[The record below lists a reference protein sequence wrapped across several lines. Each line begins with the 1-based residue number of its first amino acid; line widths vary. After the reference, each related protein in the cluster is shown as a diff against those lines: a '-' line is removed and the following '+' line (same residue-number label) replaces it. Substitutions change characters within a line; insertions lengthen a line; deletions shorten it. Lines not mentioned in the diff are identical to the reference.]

1 MDEDDASGLDEVI
14 ITVIDPDN
22 NKPVAVAGDDQVVN
36 DDDDDDLVEVSFNG
50 SNSTDSDG
58 VIESYRWKANGEV
71 FSQQTVL
78 TSSFSTG
85 IYTIELTVT
94 DDDGD
99 QGVDQFELTVVD
111 PDNSP
116 PVADAGSDSFGID
129 ADLDGEKLIVLDASG
144 STDGDGTIV
153 SYAWFVDDTL
163 IGTEVEINQ
172 VFSLGQHLVTL
183 KVTDDDGVNGTDEIT
198 VIVNQ
203 LPTADAGEDLVI
215 EDMDSNG
222 SEQVSLDA
230 SNSSDP
236 DGTLVSY
243 LWSVADTDIGSGETL
258 NTTFNVGAHEIVLT
272 VEDNFGSTATDSLTV
287 FVARLDNL
295 APIADAGE
303 DIESYANEGL
313 DRLTIQLDGSSSSDS
328 DGTIHSFRW
337 LKDNEVIATGS
348 APTVTFS
355 VGVHEL
361 QLEVTDNEGAK
372 ASDTVVITALEKINI
387 AFQKPVTSSSV
398 EDAYTGNL
406 AVDGDY
412 ETRWSSL
419 FEDPQWLTIDLQGL
433 YTIDLVSLVW
443 EDASALAYEIQI
455 STDNTSWTTLTS
467 VSSGRGDSEEHN
479 VNGQGRFVRV
489 YCTSRNTEYGYS
501 LFEVEVYGERYDSG
515 PDDEAPENLSASLD
529 ATTTSSASFI
539 LSAQDNSGIVIFSVT
554 QNNSTETFIGT
565 SGVETTATVD
575 GLTAGTTYEFT
586 IGVKDE
592 SGNISNETQTV
603 SVTTP
608 QEFENTPCQGESN
621 TATQGSFEVG
631 YKYSLETDGTNV
643 IIEFELLDDK
653 DDIVAY
659 LWKESPFT
667 ETSMSNIEGQRFR
680 AVLSDQ
686 NYGQSLSYA
695 CKFAFAGGLAV
706 TTYFTYTV
714 GEDCSG
720 NQKDDDNDGVEN
732 EIDICPDTSSDVIV
746 NENGCEIKISE
757 KIELYPNPTNGR
769 ITLTLPVEINII
781 SIQIF
786 NINGKKLIDIFHSVS
801 KLSREIKLDLS
812 HYPTGIYFI
821 NLSAKNLNETIEL
834 IKY

>member
-1 MDEDDASGLDEVI
+1 
-14 ITVIDPDN
+14 
-22 NKPVAVAGDDQVVN
+22 
-36 DDDDDDLVEVSFNG
+36 
-50 SNSTDSDG
+50 
-58 VIESYRWKANGEV
+58 
-71 FSQQTVL
+71 
-78 TSSFSTG
+78 
-85 IYTIELTVT
+85 
-94 DDDGD
+94 
-99 QGVDQFELTVVD
+99 
-111 PDNSP
+111 
-116 PVADAGSDSFGID
+116 
-129 ADLDGEKLIVLDASG
+129 
-144 STDGDGTIV
+144 
-153 SYAWFVDDTL
+153 
-163 IGTEVEINQ
+163 
-172 VFSLGQHLVTL
+172 
-183 KVTDDDGVNGTDEIT
+183 
-198 VIVNQ
+198 
-203 LPTADAGEDLVI
+203 
-215 EDMDSNG
+215 
-222 SEQVSLDA
+222 
-230 SNSSDP
+230 
-236 DGTLVSY
+236 
-243 LWSVADTDIGSGETL
+243 
-258 NTTFNVGAHEIVLT
+258 
-272 VEDNFGSTATDSLTV
+272 
-287 FVARLDNL
+287 
-295 APIADAGE
+295 
-303 DIESYANEGL
+303 
-313 DRLTIQLDGSSSSDS
+313 
-328 DGTIHSFRW
+328 
-337 LKDNEVIATGS
+337 
-348 APTVTFS
+348 
-355 VGVHEL
+355 
-361 QLEVTDNEGAK
+361 
-372 ASDTVVITALEKINI
+372 
-387 AFQKPVTSSSV
+387 
-398 EDAYTGNL
+398 
-406 AVDGDY
+406 
-412 ETRWSSL
+412 
-419 FEDPQWLTIDLQGL
+419 
-433 YTIDLVSLVW
+433 
-443 EDASALAYEIQI
+443 
-455 STDNTSWTTLTS
+455 
-467 VSSGRGDSEEHN
+467 
-479 VNGQGRFVRV
+479 
-489 YCTSRNTEYGYS
+489 
-501 LFEVEVYGERYDSG
+501 VEVYGEPMDSE
-515 PDDEAPENLSASLD
+515 PDTEAPTNLNASLD
-529 ATTTSSASFI
+529 STTPNSASF
-539 LSAQDNSGIVIFSVT
+539 LLRAEDNSGIVEFNVT
-554 QNNSTETFIGT
+554 QNGITESFIGT
-565 SGVETTATVD
+565 SGIEMTATVV
-575 GLTAGTTYEFT
+575 GLSPNTTYEFT